1 MALPPGAL
9 DEIGVRF
16 TGKPERVADWS
27 LALASAGIEHRVEPI
42 LGGYQL
48 LVELARLRAAT
59 SVLDD
64 YDRENPPPA
73 IRRTARDANADDATD
88 ADLGGSSLGLVLA
101 IALLLFHLVV
111 RLGLG
116 THGWLQAGAASAER
130 VLHGEWWRAVTALTL
145 HAGFAHVVGNAA
157 ACAIFVTLLG
167 RRVGFGLGAL
177 LVLASGAGGNLLNAL
192 AHGSH
197 HISVGAST
205 AMLGAVGLLGGLA
218 AMHRQRFALRQAWV
232 PLAAAL
238 ALLAMVGT
246 AKDSDLFAHL
256 FGFLVGVV
264 LGGATGWAL
273 HGRLRAVLSRRA
285 TQWTLALASLAVVVA
300 SWALAL
306 AR

>member
-42 LGGYQL
+42 LGGFQL
-48 LVELARLRAAT
+48 LVELAKLRAA
-59 SVLDD
+59 SAVLDD
-64 YDRENPPPA
+64 YDRENPPLQPA
-73 IRRTARDANADDATD
+73 RAAPVLDE
-88 ADLGGSSLGLVLA
+88 DLGGNALGLGLA
-101 IALLLFHLVV
+101 IALLLFHAVV

-116 THGWLQAGAASAER
+116 TRAWLPAGAASAER
-130 VLHGEWWRAVTALTL
+130 ILHGETWRAVTALTL

-192 AHGSH
+192 AHGGH
-197 HISVGAST
+197 HVSIGAST

-218 AMHRQRFALRQAWV
+218 AMHRQRFALRRAWV

-256 FGFLVGVV
+256 FGFLVGVA
-264 LGGATGWAL
+264 LGAGAGWAL
-273 HGRLRAVLSRRA
+273 RGRLRAVLSRRA
-285 TQWTLALASLAVVVA
+285 TQWTLALAALALVVGC
-300 SWALAL
+300 WALAL
-306 AR
+306 SR